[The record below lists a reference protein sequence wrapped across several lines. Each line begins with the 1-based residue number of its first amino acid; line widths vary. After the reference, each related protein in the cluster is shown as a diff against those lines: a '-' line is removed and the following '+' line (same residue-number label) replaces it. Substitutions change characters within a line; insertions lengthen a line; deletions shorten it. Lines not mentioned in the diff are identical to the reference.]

1 MLSLF
6 PHLHLTLGALA
17 LSPLTSVVM
26 SLGKQSRPVSTSSAK
41 RAIPEPRPSA
51 SIMVISARNEV
62 LLLHRVGSSTS
73 FASAHVFPGG
83 NLDSF
88 HEGANVAGPESPEKH
103 RDGPAYR
110 LGAIRECFEETGIL
124 LALNSTDG
132 RLVNLSSETRDEA
145 RRNIHQNKVVFGDW
159 VASLGAVPDTDN
171 LVPFTRWITPPPLK
185 KRFTTQMYLYFLPIS
200 STSPSE
206 MLIPTPDGG
215 IEHTAALFAPAAR
228 WLSQASTGDIILFPP
243 QYYLLTLLARFLVG
257 PGAGLEEGP
266 AHCTAQRR
274 RLVAFLRRVPTAQ
287 VDKEHPTAK
296 IPWADKVISPYHILI
311 RRDGRVVLGLEKPG
325 LELEDTQRG
334 GDMER
339 VILVKPGSNGPQG
352 VEVQRRVNV
361 LEEERAADEQS
372 KL

>member
-1 MLSLF
+1 
-6 PHLHLTLGALA
+6 
-17 LSPLTSVVM
+17 M
-26 SLGKQSRPVSTSSAK
+26 SSGKQSRPASTSSAK
-41 RAIPEPRPSA
+41 REVPDARPSA

-88 HEGANVAGPESPEKH
+88 HEGANVPGPESPERH

-124 LALNSTDG
+124 LALNSADG
-132 RLVNLSSETRDEA
+132 RLVNLSSDTRDEA

-171 LVPFTRWITPPPLK
+171 LIPFTRWITPAALR

-215 IEHTAALFAPAAR
+215 IEHTAALFAPATR
-228 WLSQASTGDIILFPP
+228 WLSQASAGQIILFPP
-243 QYYLLTLLARFLVG
+243 QCYLLTLLARFLLG

-274 RLVAFLRRVPTAQ
+274 RLLAFLRRVPTAKA
-287 VDKEHPTAK
+287 DKEHPTAR
-296 IPWADKVISPYHILI
+296 IPWADKVMSPYHILV

-325 LELEDTQRG
+325 LELQGTQRG

-339 VILVKPGSNGPQG
+339 VILVKHGNNGPQG
-352 VEVQRRVNV
+352 VEVQSRVDV
-361 LEEERAADEQS
+361 LEQERAAGQEF